1 MKKYLFIF
9 FIAHFYTLQSQTAS
23 EAIHIVE
30 NEVGYGARSLSM
42 GGAFT
47 PLGDGPAGMYWN
59 PAGLADIKN
68 GSFYF
73 ESYFLRYKNNTS
85 YLEELYINPFNL
97 SRFNGVGAI
106 YPIATIRGS
115 LVFGLGF
122 NRIHHYDGL
131 MSFSGYSNVNNGLE
145 FPIDVDGQSLNYAF
159 DQGVRRYEKI
169 MNNGARDQ
177 ITLSFGIALSSDLSA
192 GFSVSRMTGTE
203 TYDFEFLQ
211 QDIADNFQQFPSDFL
226 NYELFQSLE
235 TKTKA
240 IKMRAGVKYN
250 FSPFRFG
257 FSMAIPYNIN
267 VEENHGTQ
275 ERLIFDNSDYSDAI
289 QLGYYDYKILIPA
302 TLDFG
307 AALVTESNLTL
318 AMAFRIQDWSQME
331 FNLMDFASN
340 SDEYAILKNEND
352 LIAEEY
358 KSVTQL
364 RFGGEYLLPITN
376 TFGCVVRFGLVY
388 IPTAKTSGSEDRATT
403 SLGIGIPIYDRII
416 FDMAY
421 LFSYQRKISR
431 DSYVPSE
438 VGEEINKNQFIFNL
452 SYLF

>member
-1 MKKYLFIF
+1 MKKYLFIV
-9 FIAHFYTLQSQTAS
+9 FIAPFFLLRAQSAS

-30 NEVGYGARSLSM
+30 NEVGYGARSSAM
-42 GGAFT
+42 GGAFA

-85 YLEELYINPFNL
+85 YLEKLHVNPFNL
-97 SRFNGVGAI
+97 SRFNGIGAI

-115 LVFGLGF
+115 LVIGFGF
-122 NRIHHYDGL
+122 NRIDHYDGL
-131 MSFSGYSNVNNGLE
+131 MSFSGYSNINNGLE

-159 DQGVRRYEKI
+159 DRGVRRYEKI
-169 MNNGARDQ
+169 MSNGARDQ
-177 ITLSFGIALSSDLSA
+177 ITFSFGLALSPDLATGLSI
-192 GFSVSRMTGTE
+192 SKMTGTE

-211 QDIADNFQQFPSDFL
+211 QDIADNFQEFPSDFS

-235 TKTKA
+235 TKTTA
-240 IKMRAGVKYN
+240 INIRAGVKYN
-250 FSPFRFG
+250 FLPFRFG
-257 FSMAIPYNIN
+257 LSIALPYNIN

-289 QLGYYDYKILIPA
+289 ELGYYDYKILMPA
-302 TLDFG
+302 TIDAG
-307 AALVTESNLTL
+307 VALVTESNFTL
-318 AMAFRIQDWSQME
+318 SMAIRAQDWTQMQ
-331 FNLMDFASN
+331 FNLMDFASD
-340 SDEYAILKNEND
+340 SEEYAILKNENN
-352 LIAEEY
+352 LIIEEY
-358 KSVTQL
+358 KSVSQL

-376 TFGCVVRFGLVY
+376 TFGCALRFGLAF
-388 IPTAKTSGSEDRATT
+388 IPTAKTSGLADKAIT
-403 SLGIGIPIYDRII
+403 SFGFGIPIYERII

-421 LFSYQRKISR
+421 MFSYQKKTTS

-438 VGEEINKNQFIFNL
+438 VGEEINKNQFLFNF

>member
-1 MKKYLFIF
+1 
-9 FIAHFYTLQSQTAS
+9 
-23 EAIHIVE
+23 
-30 NEVGYGARSLSM
+30 
-42 GGAFT
+42 
-47 PLGDGPAGMYWN
+47 
-59 PAGLADIKN
+59 
-68 GSFYF
+68 
-73 ESYFLRYKNNTS
+73 
-85 YLEELYINPFNL
+85 
-97 SRFNGVGAI
+97 
-106 YPIATIRGS
+106 
-115 LVFGLGF
+115 
-122 NRIHHYDGL
+122 
-131 MSFSGYSNVNNGLE
+131 
-145 FPIDVDGQSLNYAF
+145 
-159 DQGVRRYEKI
+159 
-169 MNNGARDQ
+169 
-177 ITLSFGIALSSDLSA
+177 
-192 GFSVSRMTGTE
+192 MTGTE

-211 QDIADNFQQFPSDFL
+211 QDIADNFQEFPSDFS

-235 TKTKA
+235 TKTTA
-240 IKMRAGVKYN
+240 INIRAGVKYN
-250 FSPFRFG
+250 FLPFRFG
-257 FSMAIPYNIN
+257 LSIALPYNIN

-331 FNLMDFASN
+331 FNLMDFASS
-340 SDEYAILKNEND
+340 SDEYATLKNEND

>member
-1 MKKYLFIF
+1 MKKYLFII

-47 PLGDGPAGMYWN
+47 PLGDGPAGMYWS

-85 YLEELYINPFNL
+85 YLEELHVNPFNL

-177 ITLSFGIALSSDLSA
+177 ITLSFGIALSPDLSA

-257 FSMAIPYNIN
+257 FSMALPYNIN

-318 AMAFRIQDWSQME
+318 AMAFRVQDWSQME
-331 FNLMDFASN
+331 FNLMDFASS